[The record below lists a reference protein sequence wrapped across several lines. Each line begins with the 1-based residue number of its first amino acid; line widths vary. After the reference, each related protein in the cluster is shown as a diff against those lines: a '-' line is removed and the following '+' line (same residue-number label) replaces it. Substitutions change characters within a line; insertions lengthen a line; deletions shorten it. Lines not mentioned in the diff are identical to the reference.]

1 MSEQS
6 DDLSMSGDEIEKR
19 HKLRAWEVRHPKTRA
34 EAESAIKLARGIL
47 TNIDAA
53 EPRGEYGRQRLE
65 IARVSWQQ
73 KLDELLYALECIT
86 SDETGDD
93 KRGQEKQYR
102 DLAALTLY
110 VLRQWQFRGEL
121 TPLAVGLRARCERA
135 LPRDYFDTW
144 IQNRLSKH
152 EAYGY
157 AVNEKRRAEG
167 ASNVNTTDT
176 TNTTNGDK

>member
-34 EAESAIKLARGIL
+34 EAESAIKLARGVL

-73 KLDELLYALECIT
+73 KLDELLYALECSATLSAEATPTPPTPSKET
-86 SDETGDD
+86 SSHVHASRFE
-93 KRGQEKQYR
+93 RYR
-102 DLAALTLY
+102 D
-110 VLRQWQFRGEL
+110 
-121 TPLAVGLRARCERA
+121 AR
-135 LPRDYFDTW
+135 PR
-144 IQNRLSKH
+144 
-152 EAYGY
+152 
-157 AVNEKRRAEG
+157 VRR
-167 ASNVNTTDT
+167 
-176 TNTTNGDK
+176 

>member
-47 TNIDAA
+47 ANIDAA
-53 EPRGEYGRQRLE
+53 EPRVENGYHRLE

-152 EAYGY
+152 EAYAH
-157 AVNEKRRAEG
+157 AVNETEKRHAERG
-167 ASNVNTTDT
+167 SD
-176 TNTTNGDK
+176 TNTTNTIERDK